1 MNFVQNDSL
10 NGTVKRLN
18 TISTDSALMGKVL
31 CSEEGI
37 GGCYLPVIGQ
47 NKSSVFRVILKVFVC
62 WC

>member
-18 TISTDSALMGKVL
+18 TILTDSALMGKVL

-62 WC
+62 